1 MSVTPSPAVSASFD
15 LVHEVLAEYGELI
28 RQYLSKLLPCGEPQA
43 FLYDLLADYPQ
54 RPGKMLRPSLCI
66 AMARS
71 TGATIEMAIG
81 AAASIELLHNAQLI
95 HDDIEDE
102 SDRRRGKP
110 TLHQTYGVPLA
121 INAGDALGLL
131 SLQPLKDSLRR
142 LGFPLTLRIFQET
155 ERVAWESAEGQ
166 ALELGWRQEIH
177 TDLRDEDYLRM
188 VLQKT
193 CWLAVIHPLR
203 VGCLIGARGGLPLDP
218 LIRIGFFCGSAF
230 QIRDD
235 ILNVLAG
242 SDYGKDPNGDLVEGK
257 RTLLLI
263 HALRHADSMDRA
275 KLARFL
281 CMGQRIDRSIGID
294 NLCDYGGRQ
303 SWGRRPV

>member
-1 MSVTPSPAVSASFD
+1 
-15 LVHEVLAEYGELI
+15 
-28 RQYLSKLLPCGEPQA
+28 
-43 FLYDLLADYPQ
+43 
-54 RPGKMLRPSLCI
+54 
-66 AMARS
+66 
-71 TGATIEMAIG
+71 
-81 AAASIELLHNAQLI
+81 
-95 HDDIEDE
+95 
-102 SDRRRGKP
+102 
-110 TLHQTYGVPLA
+110 
-121 INAGDALGLL
+121 
-131 SLQPLKDSLRR
+131 
-142 LGFPLTLRIFQET
+142 
-155 ERVAWESAEGQ
+155 
-166 ALELGWRQEIH
+166 
-177 TDLRDEDYLRM
+177 M

-281 CMGQRIDRSIGID
+281 DEPASRRSHADFAWVRGLIDRLGSITYATTVAD
-294 NLCDYGGRQ
+294 SLGGAALFEFDKYSKLLPESRDLSFIRSIMTWASQRQ
-303 SWGRRPV
+303 Q

>member
-1 MSVTPSPAVSASFD
+1 
-15 LVHEVLAEYGELI
+15 
-28 RQYLSKLLPCGEPQA
+28 
-43 FLYDLLADYPQ
+43 
-54 RPGKMLRPSLCI
+54 
-66 AMARS
+66 
-71 TGATIEMAIG
+71 MAIG

-166 ALELGWRQEIH
+166 ALELGWRQENH

-263 HALRHADSMDRA
+263 HALRHADLMDRA

-281 CMGQRIDRSIGID
+281 DEPASRRSHADFAWVRGLIDRLGSIT
-294 NLCDYGGRQ
+294 YATTVAEQ
-303 SWGRRPV
+303 SWRRCPV